1 MEIIKKNKK
10 QFLKIVL
17 FFTIY
22 ILGFVLAF
30 KIENSNVNRQEHR
43 KVISEEIEKN
53 KYEAVQGTAVPN
65 TGYVENVYFNID
77 LSVDEVINYLYELA
91 PYVDSNQIWLLNDN
105 TDNLIFIGIEDFN
118 TQAFAI
124 VMLDGISSSSN
135 RLVIFANNMIDNS
148 DGQID
153 FNGWNPSFDGVIE
166 INHDVYNY
174 LIDANNPNVGLGNQ
188 LIPNLFSITPFE
200 EPKSIIEIIGNGIA
214 DAAIKFGDVITFGFG
229 SIKNIILNEDNTL
242 TYTGSVVVVLVSTAI
257 ISFAFR
263 LLLKAFGLIRV
274 G

>member
-105 TDNLIFIGIEDFN
+105 TDNFIFIGIEDFN